1 MRQLWVLL
9 IFLSC
14 FGAAGASELT
24 PQDRTVVAQ
33 ADDRSKAPLASPGDA
48 GRTVALLLAVP
59 EVTSLSELAGKNIAI
74 DEAAS
79 ASNDE
84 ARRKLEA
91 TVNAKLAEGRA
102 KALDRLVN
110 GEVSA
115 AVLTLAY
122 PETAEW
128 SSEIAGFKVFRIPLV
143 DRPLMAGSAPAECR
157 GVRYAIGDASRFRF
171 RHRKPEPKLSIPRRS
186 PSARKVREQMRVAT
200 VIAEHVMT
208 LRDAEKKAS
217 ASPNT
222 GEPSVAI
229 VVAGPEIKSVSD
241 LTGKIIA
248 IDDKYLNSHARIQA
262 AIVVGGGD
270 WQPAHHGRKHGN
282 GSAAQRQGAGRR
294 PDPGLS
300 GNRIFDDR
308 RLQRFSRSARTPR
321 VKRACSRCNQTPST
335 PWKRVRFRS
344 PSR

>member
-1 MRQLWVLL
+1 MRQLKVLL

-24 PQDRTVVAQ
+24 LQDRTVVAQ
-33 ADDRSKAPLASPGDA
+33 ADDRSKAPLASSGDA
-48 GRTVALLLAVP
+48 GRTFALLLAVP
-59 EVTSLSELAGKNIAI
+59 EITSLSELAGKNIAI

-91 TVNAKLAEGRA
+91 TVNAKLADGRA

-122 PETAEW
+122 PEAAEW
-128 SSEIAGFKVFRIPLV
+128 SAEIAGFKVFRIPLV
-143 DRPLMAGSAPAECR
+143 DRPVMAGSAPTDRA
-157 GVRYAIGDASRFRF
+157 VSDTQ
-171 RHRKPEPKLSIPRRS
+171 
-186 PSARKVREQMRVAT
+186 SARIPLSLPSSEARAGVVDRGTASNTGKVREQMRVST

-208 LRDAEKKAS
+208 LRDAEKKALP
-217 ASPNT
+217 SPNN

-229 VVAGPEIKSVSD
+229 VVASPEIKSVSD

-262 AIVVGGGD
+262 AIV
-270 WQPAHHGRKHGN
+270 
-282 GSAAQRQGAGRR
+282 SAGATDSLLTTGESMAMDRL
-294 PDPGLS
+294 LS
-300 GNRIFDDR
+300 GKAPAAV
-308 RLQRFSRSARTPR
+308 LTLVYPETGFSTIEGYSVFR
-321 VKRACSRCNQTPST
+321 VPL
-335 PWKRVRFRS
+335 
-344 PSR
+344 

>member
-24 PQDRTVVAQ
+24 LNDRTVVSQ
-33 ADDRSKAPLASPGDA
+33 ADDLSKAPLASPGDA

-59 EVTSLSELAGKNIAI
+59 EVTSLSELAGKNIAV
-74 DEAAS
+74 DDVAS

-91 TVNAKLAEGRA
+91 TVNAKLAEGSA

-110 GEVSA
+110 REVSA

-128 SSEIAGFKVFRIPLV
+128 SSEIAGFKVFRIPLA
-143 DRPLMAGSAPAECR
+143 DRPLMAAAPVDPAVSDTRSA
-157 GVRYAIGDASRFRF
+157 
-171 RHRKPEPKLSIPRRS
+171 RS
-186 PSARKVREQMRVAT
+186 PLSLPSPEARAEVVDPAAVSAARKVREQMRVAT

-208 LRDAEKKAS
+208 LRDAEKKALS
-217 ASPNT
+217 SPNG

-229 VVAGPEIKSVSD
+229 VVASPEIKSVSD

-248 IDDKYLNSHARIQA
+248 IDDKYSNSNVRIHA
-262 AIVVGGGD
+262 AIVSAGATDSLLASGES
-270 WQPAHHGRKHGN
+270 PALDRL
-282 GSAAQRQGAGRR
+282 
-294 PDPGLS
+294 LS
-300 GNRIFDDR
+300 GKTPAAV
-308 RLQRFSRSARTPR
+308 LTLVYPETGFSMIEGYSVFR
-321 VKRACSRCNQTPST
+321 VPLAAVQ
-335 PWKRVRFRS
+335 

>member
-24 PQDRTVVAQ
+24 LQDRTVVAQ
-33 ADDRSKAPLASPGDA
+33 VDDRSKAPVASPGDA
-48 GRTVALLLAVP
+48 GRTVALLLAVR
-59 EVTSLSELAGKNIAI
+59 EVASLSELAGKNIAI
-74 DEAAS
+74 DEAAP

-91 TVNAKLAEGRA
+91 TVNAKLAEGRG

-143 DRPLMAGSAPAECR
+143 DRPLVAGLTPADPAVSDTQSARIPLPSPEARAEVVDP
-157 GVRYAIGDASRFRF
+157 GVVAAT
-171 RHRKPEPKLSIPRRS
+171 
-186 PSARKVREQMRVAT
+186 RKVREQMRVAT

-208 LRDAEKKAS
+208 LRDAEKKAL
-217 ASPNT
+217 ASPNS
-222 GEPSVAI
+222 GGPSVAI
-229 VVAGPEIKSVSD
+229 VVASPEIKSVSD

-262 AIVVGGGD
+262 AIVSAG
-270 WQPAHHGRKHGN
+270 AT
-282 GSAAQRQGAGRR
+282 GSLLTAGESMAMDRL
-294 PDPGLS
+294 LS
-300 GNRIFDDR
+300 GRAPAAV
-308 RLQRFSRSARTPR
+308 LTLVYPETGFSMIEGYSVFR
-321 VKRACSRCNQTPST
+321 VPL
-335 PWKRVRFRS
+335 
-344 PSR
+344 